1 MRSAFLVMTVILT
14 LGAGIAAAQSAEES
28 AVNSRLDEQ
37 FAALNRGDVEGYLL
51 NYHEDVVYAITH
63 PLSGN
68 NVHIGRSD
76 IATFE
81 RPFFANGMQIEY
93 THHATRLLSPT
104 TAITH
109 GAQVMTSATP
119 PFEGHQI
126 STWVKVGNDW
136 VIAALQ
142 VAWFTP
148 PQ

>member
-1 MRSAFLVMTVILT
+1 MRSVFFAMTVILT
-14 LGAGIAAAQSAEES
+14 LGVGIAAAQSAEEF
-28 AVNSRLDEQ
+28 AVNSRNSEQ
-37 FAALNRGDVEGYLL
+37 FAALNRGDVEGYVAIF
-51 NYHEDVVYAITH
+51 HEDAVYAIGT
-63 PLSGN
+63 L
-68 NVHIGRSD
+68 VRIGRAD

-81 RPFFANGMQIEY
+81 SPCFANGMTIEF
-93 THHATRLLSPT
+93 THHATHLLSPT

-109 GAQVMTSATP
+109 GTQVMTSATP

-126 STWVKVGNDW
+126 STWVKVGTDW

>member
-1 MRSAFLVMTVILT
+1 MRFAFSVMTVILIF
-14 LGAGIAAAQSAEES
+14 GVGISAAQSADES
-28 AVNSRLDEQ
+28 AVNSRYSEQ
-37 FAALNRGDVEGYLL
+37 LAALNRGDVEGYVATF
-51 NYHEDVVYAITH
+51 HEDAVYAITH

-68 NVHIGRSD
+68 NVHIGRAD

-93 THHATRLLSPT
+93 THHATRILSPT

-109 GAQVMTSATP
+109 GSQVMISATP
-119 PFEGHQI
+119 PLQGHQI
-126 STWVKVGNDW
+126 ATWVKVGNDW
-136 VIAALQ
+136 VMAALQ

>member
-1 MRSAFLVMTVILT
+1 MRSVFFVMTVILT
-14 LGAGIAAAQSAEES
+14 LGVGIAAAQSAEEF
-28 AVNSRLDEQ
+28 AVNSRNSEQ
-37 FAALNRGDVEGYLL
+37 FAALNRGDVEGYVAIF
-51 NYHEDVVYAITH
+51 YEDAVYAITH

-68 NVHIGRSD
+68 NVHIGRAD

-109 GAQVMTSATP
+109 GTQVMTSATP

-126 STWVKVGNDW
+126 STWVKVGTDW

>member
-37 FAALNRGDVEGYLL
+37 FTALNRGDVEGYLL

-68 NVHIGRSD
+68 NVHIGRAA

-81 RPFFANGMQIEY
+81 RPNFANGMQIEY

-109 GAQVMTSATP
+109 GSQVMTSATP
-119 PFEGHQI
+119 PLKGHQI
-126 STWVKVGNDW
+126 MTWVKVGNDW

-142 VAWFTP
+142 VAWFTS